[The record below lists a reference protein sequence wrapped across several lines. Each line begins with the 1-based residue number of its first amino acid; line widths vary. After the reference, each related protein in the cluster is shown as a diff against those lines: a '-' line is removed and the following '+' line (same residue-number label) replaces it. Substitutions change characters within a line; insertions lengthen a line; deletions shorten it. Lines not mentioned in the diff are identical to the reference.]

1 MWKTILKS
9 SLFWDAIIVLG
20 IVIFFGQ
27 PILGVLAELAMFYV
41 WMAVIAVAVGGLL
54 LWGCVRA
61 MNPKRKK
68 EDQPTE

>member
-9 SLFWDAIIVLG
+9 NWFWDAIIVLG

-27 PILGVLAELAMFYV
+27 PVLGVLAEVAMFYV
-41 WMAVIAVAVGGLL
+41 WMAVITVVVGGLL

-61 MNPKRKK
+61 MSPKKK
-68 EDQPTE
+68 KD